1 MHKISL
7 VAVGTI
13 LLVGCGDKGD
23 FEKTINKEISKEPVC
38 YSFNTKKITVML
50 MKALANPEFSSEL
63 MFEEMM

>member
-7 VAVGTI
+7 VAVGAI

-38 YSFNTKKITVML
+38 YSFSTKENNSD
-50 MKALANPEFSSEL
+50 AYESFSEPGV
-63 MFEEMM
+63 FVRVNV